1 MHCQN
6 FGNHV
11 SYLSENWRKLKN
23 CNDCISLL
31 FLVSQ
36 TIMNLMDVISAN
48 CPILKKFVFNAQH
61 TTLFHSIPN
70 FFPIEDPLQKKFL
83 MLTNL
88 VICFKGLKFPGADMK
103 GIFFKDYLLVKCPR
117 VDKILMKKKIVTW
130 TKVNRIRVAVDEQI
144 VFSSDDNEL
153 FRKL

>member
-1 MHCQN
+1 
-6 FGNHV
+6 
-11 SYLSENWRKLKN
+11 
-23 CNDCISLL
+23 
-31 FLVSQ
+31 
-36 TIMNLMDVISAN
+36 MDVISAN

-130 TKVNRIRVAVDEQI
+130 TKVNRTRVAVDEQI